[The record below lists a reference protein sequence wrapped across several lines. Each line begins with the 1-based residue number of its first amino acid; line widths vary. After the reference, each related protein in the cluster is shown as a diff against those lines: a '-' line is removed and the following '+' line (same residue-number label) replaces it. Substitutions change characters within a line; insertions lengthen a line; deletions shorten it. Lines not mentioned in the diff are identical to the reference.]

1 MVFSLKKTVV
11 MVYGEKKDDHGINAG
26 RRSWNLGL
34 FQLEEKEIWENL
46 GMVWCLEGTCMH
58 VIKQAAVKAWD
69 SCHGIIRTG
78 GRHLGINP
86 LISLKLWRTIGM
98 EKLLYGCE
106 LWRLNGMLTKQLEK
120 VQNQIIRIIQG
131 FLPGTSGT
139 ACRGLLGIWN
149 IKAEIDKQKLYLL
162 GRIIRSS
169 DFREHKRIFKR
180 RFIRWK

>member
-86 LISLKLWRTIGM
+86 RISLNFWRTIGM

-106 LWRLNGMLTKQLEK
+106 LRTLNGVLTKQ
-120 VQNQIIRIIQG
+120 
-131 FLPGTSGT
+131 
-139 ACRGLLGIWN
+139 
-149 IKAEIDKQKLYLL
+149 
-162 GRIIRSS
+162 
-169 DFREHKRIFKR
+169 
-180 RFIRWK
+180 